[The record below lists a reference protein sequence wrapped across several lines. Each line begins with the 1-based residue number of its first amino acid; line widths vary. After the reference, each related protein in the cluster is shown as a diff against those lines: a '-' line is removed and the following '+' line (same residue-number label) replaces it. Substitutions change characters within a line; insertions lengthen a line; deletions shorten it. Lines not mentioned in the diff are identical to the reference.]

1 MWHRRITLFFPF
13 CRLLVE
19 ASLLAALKSGGMR
32 QPPRPRPWP
41 RRRWLSNK
49 RWRSESCAL
58 HFTCMSAAHC
68 LPKRTPQ
75 NISARD
81 SKATLELLIPP
92 VHPGIFWSCTKKK
105 IKKIKTYR
113 GIHRGHIGSCGQC
126 FRKFSRIVN
135 DLSTCCRFHRELLT
149 NVHANTFYLGCKKEV
164 YDVRSGS
171 GTPLG
176 LGTELCTFEG
186 ADQTTLDHLWDNL
199 WVILWI
205 LPCGCWY
212 KTVVLSSNF
221 PLLGVIYEYY

>member
-1 MWHRRITLFFPF
+1 MHECGSLPAEANSPKHLCSWQQSHTWVANPSGPPWD
-13 CRLLVE
+13 LL
-19 ASLLAALKSGGMR
+19 K
-32 QPPRPRPWP
+32 
-41 RRRWLSNK
+41 
-49 RWRSESCAL
+49 L
-58 HFTCMSAAHC
+58 H
-68 LPKRTPQ
+68 Q
-75 NISARD
+75 
-81 SKATLELLIPP
+81 
-92 VHPGIFWSCTKKK
+92 KKT
-105 IKKIKTYR
+105 KKIKTYR

-135 DLSTCCRFHRELLT
+135 DLSTCCKFHRELLT

-171 GTPLG
+171 STPLG

-205 LPCGCWY
+205 LACGCWC